1 MNSIPINFSCL
12 TCGTLDSLKRAII
25 GVTISKEILDSMG
38 IPLEEGEE
46 VLICQECFYEL
57 CI

>member
-1 MNSIPINFSCL
+1 MVSIPINFSCL
-12 TCGTLDSLKRAII
+12 TCGTLDGLKRAIV
-25 GVTISKEILDSMG
+25 GATISKETLDKMG

-46 VLICQECFYEL
+46 VLICQECFFEL